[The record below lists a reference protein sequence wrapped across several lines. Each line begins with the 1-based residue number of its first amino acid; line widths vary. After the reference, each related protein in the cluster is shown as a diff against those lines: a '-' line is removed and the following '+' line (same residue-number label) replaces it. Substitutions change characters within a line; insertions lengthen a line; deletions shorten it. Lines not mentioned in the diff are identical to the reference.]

1 MSSTKIKDVRMKSQN
16 DSKFGDTSLLPEDRK
31 WLDLMLGVEGGNYT
45 EKKELVQ
52 LGS

>member
-16 DSKFGDTSLLPEDRK
+16 GSKFGGTSLLPEDRK
-31 WLDLMLGVEGGNYT
+31 WLELMLREGRNYT
-45 EKKELVQ
+45 ENEELTQ